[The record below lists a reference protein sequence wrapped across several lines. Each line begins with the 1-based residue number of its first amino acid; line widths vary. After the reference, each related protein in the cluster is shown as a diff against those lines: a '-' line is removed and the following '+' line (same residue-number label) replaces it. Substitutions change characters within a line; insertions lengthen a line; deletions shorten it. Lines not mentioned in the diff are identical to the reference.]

1 VSAAQRD
8 LHLDPELLALLA
20 LGERPGAPEEIAAT
34 EEHLQTCAVCTS
46 ELDELSA
53 VVRTA
58 RTVTPDDALVAP
70 PESVWAAV
78 AAEVG
83 HIPSGTDAAD
93 AAVDEVA
100 AVRRRRRP
108 GWVLV
113 AAAAC
118 VGLVVGAGAVYGV
131 VSDGDG
137 DGSPTV
143 LASAQLEPLTS
154 QGARGVAQVID
165 TPSGPQVSVDVSG
178 LAKADGFYEVWLLD
192 KDASKL
198 ISLGVL
204 DSTDHGEFA
213 MPPGISMSDYPV
225 VDVSLEPDDGDP
237 SHSKN
242 SLVRGVLPA

>member
-1 VSAAQRD
+1 MSSTPRD

-20 LGERPGAPEEIAAT
+20 LGERAGTPEEVAAT
-34 EEHLQTCAVCTS
+34 EQHLQACAICSS

-58 RTVTPDDALVAP
+58 RTVTPDDALVEP
-70 PESVWAAV
+70 PDSVWAAV
-78 AAEVG
+78 AAEVA
-83 HIPSGTDAAD
+83 HDAAP
-93 AAVDEVA
+93 ADEVA

-137 DGSPTV
+137 GGSPTV
-143 LASAQLEPLTS
+143 LASAPLEPLTS
-154 QGARGVAQVID
+154 QGARGVAQVVQ
-165 TPSGPQVSVDVSG
+165 TPSGPRVDVDVSG

-204 DSTDHGEFA
+204 DSSDHGEFA

-237 SHSKN
+237 AHSKN

>member
-1 VSAAQRD
+1 MSAAQRD

-20 LGERPGAPEEIAAT
+20 LGERPGAPAEVVAA
-34 EEHLQTCAVCTS
+34 EQHLQSCAACSS

-83 HIPSGTDAAD
+83 HESTGSSAP
-93 AAVDEVA
+93 VDEVA
-100 AVRRRRRP
+100 AARRRRRP

-131 VSDGDG
+131 ASDGDG
-137 DGSPTV
+137 GGSPTV

-154 QGARGVAQVID
+154 QDARGVAQVIE
-165 TPSGPQVSVDVSG
+165 TPAGPQVSVDVSG

-213 MPPGISMSDYPV
+213 MPPGISMADYPV

-242 SLVRGVLPA
+242 SLVRGILPA

>member
-1 VSAAQRD
+1 MSPAQRD
-8 LHLDPELLALLA
+8 LHLDPELLSLLA
-20 LGERPGAPEEIAAT
+20 LGERPGAPQEVVAA
-34 EEHLQTCAVCTS
+34 EQHLQSCAVCSS

-58 RTVTPDDALVAP
+58 RTVTPDDSLVAP

-78 AAEVG
+78 AAEAG
-83 HIPSGTDAAD
+83 LDAAP
-93 AAVDEVA
+93 ADELA
-100 AVRRRRRP
+100 TVRQRRRRP

-118 VGLVVGAGAVYGV
+118 VGLVVGAGAVYGIA
-131 VSDGDG
+131 SDGDG
-137 DGSPTV
+137 NGSPTV
-143 LASAQLEPLTS
+143 LASAPLEPLE
-154 QGARGVAQVID
+154 GKAARGLAQVIE

-178 LAKADGFYEVWLLD
+178 LEKADGFYEVWLLD
-192 KDASKL
+192 KDAKKL

-204 DSTDHGEFA
+204 DGTDHGEFA

-242 SLVRGVLPA
+242 SFVRGVLPA

>member
-1 VSAAQRD
+1 MSPAQRD

-20 LGERPGAPEEIAAT
+20 LGERPGTPSEAVSAEQHLLECAA
-34 EEHLQTCAVCTS
+34 CSS

-58 RTVTPDDALVAP
+58 RTVTPEDALVAP
-70 PESVWAAV
+70 PESVWEAV
-78 AAEVG
+78 TAE
-83 HIPSGTDAAD
+83 IAAAD
-93 AAVDEVA
+93 APTDLA
-100 AVRRRRRP
+100 AVRRRRP
-108 GWVLV
+108 SWLLL

-118 VGLVVGAGAVYGV
+118 VGLVVGAGVVYGV
-131 VSDGDG
+131 TSDGDAG
-137 DGSPTV
+137 AQPTV
-143 LASAQLEPLTS
+143 LASAPLEPLEGQT
-154 QGARGVAQVID
+154 ARGIAKVVD

-192 KDASKL
+192 KDATKL

-204 DSTDHGEFA
+204 DGKDHGDFA
-213 MPPGISMSDYPV
+213 MPPGVSMADYPV